1 MVLSRSSSHDACPA
15 SIFKRYAS
23 ELERSPVEP
32 SQYVFKPL
40 TKSKLGHKFVSTNKP
55 ASYSTVRKYLN
66 STFKD
71 IVPDIAAFSIH
82 SLREQAVILLAG
94 RWKTVLAK
102 NDGKLESR
110 LLVSQRFVYLSMFFY
125 SSCSLHLP
133 FLYLY

>member
-1 MVLSRSSSHDACPA
+1 M
-15 SIFKRYAS
+15 
-23 ELERSPVEP
+23 EP
-32 SQYVFKPL
+32 SHYVFKPL